1 MTTTLLK
8 IAILSL
14 LVTSSEMYNTYAQ
27 YTYQYPDSLS
37 DGFNVGTLDEYFPGH
52 KYQWDAP
59 YHHGDLIT
67 RDKDML
73 HNLMSSSKSIT
84 SSFIGMAID
93 QGYIES
99 VHRWQLFVQKAPIQ
113 NFGKIYYPG
122 IK

>member
-14 LVTSSEMYNTYAQ
+14 LVTSCEMYNTSAQ

-37 DGFNVGTLDEYFPGH
+37 DGFNVGT
-52 KYQWDAP
+52 W
-59 YHHGDLIT
+59 
-67 RDKDML
+67 DKDML

-84 SSFIGMAID
+84 SSFIG
-93 QGYIES
+93 
-99 VHRWQLFVQKAPIQ
+99 
-113 NFGKIYYPG
+113 KIYYPG